1 MCRVTDLVASLDSTV
16 VDAIRR
22 GDEEAFTRVVE
33 RLQPLLRR
41 MARHWV
47 RSEADVGDVLQET
60 WIGVLHGIDRFE
72 GRCTL
77 RTWVVSILVNVA
89 RTHAVKEARTVP
101 VAMGMPT
108 DGAACGFDPGR
119 FQGADGQYPG
129 HWTTSPTPWDE
140 DPFASASARETYGLV
155 SEAVAALPHAQRV
168 VISLRDVEGWTG
180 PEVARA
186 LGISAGNQRVLL
198 HRARAKVRLSLDPH
212 LVAPGGGRRAS
223 GVGRRASVRLD
234 PPTTATG
241 VGARILFCAPE
252 A

>member
-1 MCRVTDLVASLDSTV
+1 MTDLVPSLDSTL

-22 GDEEAFTRVVE
+22 GDEDAFTQVVE
-33 RLQPLLRR
+33 RLQPVLRG

-47 RSEADVGDVLQET
+47 RSEEAVNDVLQET

-101 VAMGMPT
+101 VAIGATT
-108 DGAACGFDPGR
+108 DGAASGFDPGR
-119 FQGADGQYPG
+119 FQGADGQHPG

-140 DPFASASARETYGLV
+140 DPFAWASARETYGLV
-155 SEAVAALPHAQRV
+155 TEAVAALPPAQRV

-186 LGISAGNQRVLL
+186 LGISVGNQRVLL
-198 HRARAKVRLSLDPH
+198 HRARAQVRVSLDPH
-212 LVAPGGGRRAS
+212 LADPDGGRR
-223 GVGRRASVRLD
+223 
-234 PPTTATG
+234 
-241 VGARILFCAPE
+241 
-252 A
+252 